1 MQHEFEK
8 EQDALKKKHS
18 EQISLMQKEFD
29 NEKHLRKE
37 KFSMQISKYM
47 KSGKSFD
54 ELDENEEK
62 RELAVSFLN
71 DCHIYM
77 GDLVFFYCNYMII
90 IKTD

>member
-1 MQHEFEK
+1 LKLYLSLCSRFELEK

-18 EQISLMQKEFD
+18 EQISQMKKEFD

-62 RELAVSFLN
+62 RELAVNLLN
-71 DCHIYM
+71 DFDI
-77 GDLVFFYCNYMII
+77 
-90 IKTD
+90 